1 MQLGIRKTAALVV
14 ALSATAWVAPAQAGG
29 AVAGATEFTQIANN
43 LQLILSYEQQIE
55 SYVRQGLQLQAQL
68 QNLVSNPTSLLGPE
82 IGQMINTM
90 GKIMSTGQSIGYN
103 MAQIDKNFASTFKNP
118 TAMNFSKMFTSW
130 HKTNT
135 DTLEGALKAIGAQRD
150 QYASNEAALSDL
162 YNRSQATKGNLD
174 ALQTMAQ
181 INVRQIQELQ
191 SLKEL
196 LGTQAQAQVTYMA
209 TQNAKDQKAL
219 DDLESILRRDPT
231 PIPAAVS
238 APAPKWKNFGR

>member
-1 MQLGIRKTAALVV
+1 MKITGRSWLIGAAVFAIHGTA
-14 ALSATAWVAPAQAGG
+14 SAGG

-43 LQLILSYEQQIE
+43 VQLVLSYEQQVE
-55 SYVRQGLQLQAQL
+55 SYVRQGLQFQAQL
-68 QNLVSNPTSLLGPE
+68 QNLISNPTSMLGQDV
-82 IGQMINTM
+82 GQMINGI

-103 MAQIDKNFASTFKNP
+103 MAQIDKNFAQTFKNP
-118 TAMNFSKMFTSW
+118 AAMDFSKMFTSW

-135 DTLEGALKAIGAQRD
+135 DTLEGALKAIGTQRD
-150 QYASNEAALSDL
+150 QYASNQAALTDL

-174 ALQTMAQ
+174 ALQTLSQ

-196 LGTQAQAQVTYMA
+196 LGTQAQAQATYLA
-209 TQNAKDQKAL
+209 SQNAKDQKGL
-219 DDLESILRRDPT
+219 DDLESILKRDQT